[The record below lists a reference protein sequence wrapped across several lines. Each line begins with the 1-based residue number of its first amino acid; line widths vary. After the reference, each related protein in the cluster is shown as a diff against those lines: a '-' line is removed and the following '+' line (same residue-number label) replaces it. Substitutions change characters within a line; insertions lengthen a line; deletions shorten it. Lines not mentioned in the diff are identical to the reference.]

1 MLELGKVVMTKGICK
16 RCKDSPTFS
25 FLVQKALSMHAE
37 GNWGDLSDEDWE
49 VNQQALQDGDTILS
63 SYWMDYENKEK
74 IWIITEGD
82 RSVTTVL
89 LPEEY

>member
-1 MLELGKVVMTKGICK
+1 VLELGKVVMTKGICK

-49 VNQQALQDGDTILS
+49 VNQQALKDGIQFFLPIGWTTKTKKRFGLS
-63 SYWMDYENKEK
+63 RKGIE
-74 IWIITEGD
+74 
-82 RSVTTVL
+82 V
-89 LPEEY
+89 